1 MTIRK
6 EQEFILQDANLER
19 LKRGAIDRREF
30 LTRTVAAGLGL
41 AGVATLARSTMG
53 TAYGPPADPDLL
65 SVDRGSSPRHP
76 DRERPV
82 PA

>member
-41 AGVATLARSTMG
+41 AGVATLAAAASDLPSRR
-53 TAYGPPADPDLL
+53 TA
-65 SVDRGSSPRHP
+65 R
-76 DRERPV
+76 
-82 PA
+82 